1 MTRFARRARTFG
13 LVLGTALT
21 PATALAAPGTVSFA
35 ELGFAAL
42 DPKTDVE
49 MRPSATC
56 EPTVRVVG
64 ATLAVRIAARTTDK
78 QRMSF
83 GIQHVDAG
91 SQRFDVAIAAVPGTG
106 EGHGTGE
113 GRVALEFD
121 AAVPGT
127 GEGRGSLKLSP
138 SFSDTK
144 TYRIRVKRKGI
155 VVHDLRGRSEAFTIP
170 DFEGAEEP
178 QKTETLGVSLRW
190 EGLGKGA
197 WALVVEHE
205 GFEIAIAPEV
215 EQVFAGVPE
224 LNLRAGGLDEI
235 QLVGLGARARA
246 ASDGATPSGGK
257 GQAGLAEGGF
267 R

>member
-1 MTRFARRARTFG
+1 MTRFACTLG
-13 LVLGTALT
+13 LVLGTTLT
-21 PATALAAPGTVSFA
+21 PTIALAAPGTVSFA

-49 MRPSATC
+49 MQASATC
-56 EPTVRVVG
+56 EPTVRVAG
-64 ATLAVRIAARTTDK
+64 ATIAVRIAARTTDK

-113 GRVALEFD
+113 GRVVLEFD

-138 SFSDTK
+138 SFPDAKS
-144 TYRIRVKRKGI
+144 YRIRVKRKGI
-155 VVHDLRGRSEAFTIP
+155 VVDDLRGRSDAFTIP
-170 DFEGAEEP
+170 DFEGAEEA

-197 WALVVEHE
+197 WALVLQHE

-224 LNLRAGGLDEI
+224 LSLRASGLEAI
-235 QLVGLGARARA
+235 QLVGLGTRAPA
-246 ASDGATPSGGK
+246 AGDGVAPSSGK
-257 GQAGLAEGGF
+257 GHSGLAEGGF